1 MSRTIKENMLTT
13 PSGRFVNFIPSTAI
27 VVTPHDTNTFTIGLL
42 FVGVGGDV
50 KAMPADLA
58 TFVTFKNV
66 PSGTFLPL
74 YVKAVHTD
82 TTATDMLICY

>member
-1 MSRTIKENMLTT
+1 MTQVSHIVTNAGK
-13 PSGRFVNFIPSTAI
+13 SVNFIPNNATA
-27 VVTPHDTNTFTIGLL
+27 VTTHDTNTFAEGLL
-42 FVGVGGDV
+42 FVGATGNV
-50 KAMPADLA
+50 KAMPSGQA

-66 PSGTFLPL
+66 PSGTFLPI

>member
-1 MSRTIKENMLTT
+1 MDSNIIVKT
-13 PSGRFVNFIPSTAI
+13 PGGEYVNFIPNNAVAVS
-27 VVTPHDTNTFTIGLL
+27 PHDTNTLPIGLL

-50 KAMPADLA
+50 KAMPAGLA

-66 PSGTFLPL
+66 PGGSFLPI

>member
-1 MSRTIKENMLTT
+1 MNMIQTAA
-13 PSGRFVNFIPSTAI
+13 GKDVNFIPNQAY
-27 VVTPHDTNTFTIGLL
+27 VVTPHDTNTLQYGLL
-42 FVGVGGDV
+42 YVGVGGDV
-50 KAMPADLA
+50 KAMPQGLA

-66 PSGTFLPL
+66 PDGSFLPL

>member
-1 MSRTIKENMLTT
+1 MDNRNILKT
-13 PSGRFVNFIPSTAI
+13 PAGRYVNFILSNA
-27 VVTPHDTNTFTIGLL
+27 VAVTPHDTNEFQEGLL

-50 KAMPADLA
+50 KAMPADLD

-66 PSGTFLPL
+66 AGGTFLPV
-74 YVKAVHTD
+74 YIKAVHTD

>member
-1 MSRTIKENMLTT
+1 MAFKENIVMSVEGN
-13 PSGRFVNFIPSTAI
+13 PVNFIPSIAI
-27 VVTPHDTNTFTIGLL
+27 ALVTNDTTTYDMFLL

-50 KAMPADLA
+50 KAMPANLA

-66 PSGTFLPL
+66 PSGSFLPI

-82 TTATDMLICY
+82 TTATDMLRCY